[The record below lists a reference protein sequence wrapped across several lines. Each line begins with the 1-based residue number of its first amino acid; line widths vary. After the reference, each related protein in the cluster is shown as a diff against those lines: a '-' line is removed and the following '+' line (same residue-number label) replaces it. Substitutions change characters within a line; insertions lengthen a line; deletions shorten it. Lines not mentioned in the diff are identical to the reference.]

1 MNKKKI
7 DWKSLRRFLPYLTNY
22 KKENITAIV
31 LGIVSG
37 ITSVYMT
44 YLIGVAIDQMIGE
57 NQVDF
62 SKLSRVILLFI
73 GIVVITLI
81 SQWLIQRLSN
91 RVAYLA
97 IADLRKETFEY
108 LNGLPLA
115 YYDQTSHGNIVSRF
129 TNDMDNVSIAVSALF
144 NQLFSG
150 LSIVVLALFMMIRM
164 SPLLTVVVLLSTPI
178 IFLVSWLVARASQSD
193 FSAQQNIV
201 GEVSGFVT
209 EMVGNQKVVKVF
221 QREEKNQEQFES
233 INQEL
238 YVKGQKAQFSSS
250 LTNPLSRFVDH
261 LAYIAVGFA
270 GGWLILSG
278 SDLVTIGV
286 VSSFTIYSTQFSKP
300 FIEISGLM
308 TQIQTALAGLS
319 RTFEIFD
326 QKQESTEK
334 NAITLKNIQGEVS
347 FEQVDFAYSFD
358 QPLIENFN
366 FKASPGETI
375 AIVGPTGA
383 GKSTLVNLLM
393 RFYDVDHGKI
403 TVDGIDVKDLKRD
416 DLRQSFGM
424 VLQDTWLFDASL
436 RDNLTYG
443 RPQATDEEIYEALKK
458 AYMYDYVI
466 RLPQKLD
473 TQIGQQ
479 GIKISEGQRQ
489 LLTIARTMIS
499 DPPMLILDEATSS
512 VDTLTEQK
520 IQDAFLQMMTGHTSF
535 VIAHR
540 LSTIQSADRILVMDD
555 GHIVEQG
562 THEQLLQQ
570 KGPYFGLYHARFEH

>member
-1 MNKKKI
+1 MVMNKKKI

-326 QKQESTEK
+326 Q
-334 NAITLKNIQGEVS
+334 
-347 FEQVDFAYSFD
+347 
-358 QPLIENFN
+358 
-366 FKASPGETI
+366 
-375 AIVGPTGA
+375 
-383 GKSTLVNLLM
+383 
-393 RFYDVDHGKI
+393 
-403 TVDGIDVKDLKRD
+403 
-416 DLRQSFGM
+416 
-424 VLQDTWLFDASL
+424 
-436 RDNLTYG
+436 
-443 RPQATDEEIYEALKK
+443 
-458 AYMYDYVI
+458 
-466 RLPQKLD
+466 
-473 TQIGQQ
+473 
-479 GIKISEGQRQ
+479 
-489 LLTIARTMIS
+489 
-499 DPPMLILDEATSS
+499 
-512 VDTLTEQK
+512 
-520 IQDAFLQMMTGHTSF
+520 
-535 VIAHR
+535 
-540 LSTIQSADRILVMDD
+540 
-555 GHIVEQG
+555 
-562 THEQLLQQ
+562 
-570 KGPYFGLYHARFEH
+570 